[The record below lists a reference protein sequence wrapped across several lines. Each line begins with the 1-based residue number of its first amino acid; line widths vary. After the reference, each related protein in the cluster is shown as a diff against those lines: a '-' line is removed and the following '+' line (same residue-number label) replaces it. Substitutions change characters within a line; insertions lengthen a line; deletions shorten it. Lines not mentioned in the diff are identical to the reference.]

1 MAATVMNWNCNYNVI
16 AVVAP
21 QNETAGLGRGR
32 AYHGSSNFGGS
43 SSIRILAGELP
54 SGSANFNYSNFM
66 GAYSTSEQWNGSS
79 SGGTTTFRH
88 IGVHAHEL
96 FHVLGFVFL
105 GIWQDQNS
113 LSTGFATGDWDI
125 MHRADAGPNRKGEC
139 LSHISAARKIS
150 TAWSTATDITSNEMT
165 ESIQYVNTQTS
176 GAADFYRFKDAASD
190 EEFVIENRQFTG
202 FNQFLPAWWNPNA
215 VKGGLLVFNTK
226 PYSTISSNDRSVQ
239 RIRLADNGFTAPYT
253 GGSSNPSQIWSYGDP
268 GDAFPGSTDNT
279 RFSMAS
285 TPNSNIRSGSPP
297 SDLGGDPTGFAI
309 TNISASAT
317 TMTATFHKSYLASNS
332 ADATGQNNSRK
343 LVRDADG
350 AYHLTFE
357 ANGEVYYQK
366 SDDGGNT
373 WSNYKRISTGTGNNG
388 YSCIA
393 SRKVGSAIRVYVVW
407 QRFDGSSHDIH
418 FRKSTNGGSTWANA
432 TEPASNVGA
441 NAPLPVIV
449 SPETDRLT
457 LVYRTGS
464 NLGSRISAN
473 DGSSWSSGTVPSTNS
488 SDNSP
493 SLAWCDTYYGS
504 NSRSPLVYA
513 RSSPATIY
521 YTYYRNGPDSSGWG
535 STKNLSQIVPGAYN
549 SHQKP
554 SIASSGA
561 SPHRRLHAVWE
572 ARNGTTGNY
581 YVIIHRK
588 ATDWYTWPNVYS
600 ATYYEQQKEPSI
612 TGLVNDK
619 AELLFKYATQNQIY
633 KMHYNG
639 SSWGS
644 PVYIGAGRSP
654 SASVGH
660 TTAKYAWTEGSA
672 SPYRIKTSSETLS
685 KAGEL
690 TVAYHRSVAVI
701 DTATGAWLDLR
712 LDKVFVK
719 TKSGEERLVPL
730 APAREDA
737 LTLTPAN
744 AFTNLVSSPATL
756 PVEAESLLVTY
767 RLGGQNLSDLRDEA
781 DVIDIRLVLSGQN
794 GATIALPVLAV
805 AGGNLE
811 ERKLVLSAG
820 ISTFAA
826 NEVTLQGEVKGLAN
840 KSSLIASLGHI
851 YEFVEEPLPKALEET
866 HTQEMPEDFALAAY
880 PNPFNPSTQIRF
892 EMPEKEFMT
901 LRIYN
906 LQGRLVRELL
916 HELRA
921 AGVHTIRWNGRDDH
935 GVAVTSGVYFI
946 RFESAG
952 RVRVSKLTVMR

>member
-1 MAATVMNWNCNYNVI
+1 MSAKLKQFITAVMAAFVLTTIISPSSAQDYTGAPDCFATAGSSIAGPNNRPSLPATISLGIILVKFTDRTNYAGGSRPNGYLKSDFENMLFSDDFYLSSTHHPENESVYGSVKDWYQENSHSLVQITGSVINEADANGVITWLELGNTSAYSNNERKMMVDAINDAATVMNWDCNYNII

-21 QNETAGLGRGR
+21 QNETASLGRGR

-113 LSTGFATGDWDI
+113 LSTGFATGDWDV

-139 LSHISAARKIS
+139 LAHISAARKIS
-150 TAWSTATDITSNEMT
+150 TAWSTATDITSNEMA
-165 ESIQYVNTQTS
+165 ESIQYVNTQIS
-176 GAADFYRFKDAASD
+176 GAADFYRFTDAASG

-202 FNQFLPAWWNPNA
+202 FNRFLPAWWDPNA

-226 PYSTISSNDRSVQ
+226 PYSTISSNDRSIQ

-268 GDAFPGSTDNT
+268 GDAFPGSTNNT

-309 TNISASAT
+309 SNISTSAT

-350 AYHLTFE
+350 AYHLAFE

-393 SRKVGSAIRVYVVW
+393 SRKVGSVIRVYVAW

-418 FRKSTNGGSTWANA
+418 FRKSTNGGSTWANS

-449 SPETDRLT
+449 TPATDKLT
-457 LVYRTGS
+457 LIYRTGS

-473 DGSSWSSGTVPSTNS
+473 DGSSWSSGTVPSTGS
-488 SDNSP
+488 DDNSP
-493 SLAWCDTYYGS
+493 SLAWCDTYWGN

-535 STKNLSQIVPGAYN
+535 STKDLSQIVPGTYN

-554 SIASSGA
+554 SLASSGN
-561 SPHRRLHAVWE
+561 SNHRRLHAVWE
-572 ARNGTTGNY
+572 ARNGTRPVWQMT
-581 YVIIHRK
+581 
-588 ATDWYTWPNVYS
+588 P
-600 ATYYEQQKEPSI
+600 PSCCSNM
-612 TGLVNDK
+612 L
-619 AELLFKYATQNQIY
+619 
-633 KMHYNG
+633 
-639 SSWGS
+639 
-644 PVYIGAGRSP
+644 R
-654 SASVGH
+654 
-660 TTAKYAWTEGSA
+660 
-672 SPYRIKTSSETLS
+672 RIKSIKCIMTALRGARRYTL
-685 KAGEL
+685 ARAEIL
-690 TVAYHRSVAVI
+690 
-701 DTATGAWLDLR
+701 L
-712 LDKVFVK
+712 
-719 TKSGEERLVPL
+719 PL
-730 APAREDA
+730 
-737 LTLTPAN
+737 
-744 AFTNLVSSPATL
+744 
-756 PVEAESLLVTY
+756 
-767 RLGGQNLSDLRDEA
+767 LGIPRQN
-781 DVIDIRLVLSGQN
+781 
-794 GATIALPVLAV
+794 
-805 AGGNLE
+805 
-811 ERKLVLSAG
+811 
-820 ISTFAA
+820 
-826 NEVTLQGEVKGLAN
+826 
-840 KSSLIASLGHI
+840 
-851 YEFVEEPLPKALEET
+851 
-866 HTQEMPEDFALAAY
+866 MPG
-880 PNPFNPSTQIRF
+880 P
-892 EMPEKEFMT
+892 
-901 LRIYN
+901 
-906 LQGRLVRELL
+906 
-916 HELRA
+916 RA
-921 AGVHTIRWNGRDDH
+921 APRLI
-935 GVAVTSGVYFI
+935 
-946 RFESAG
+946 ESRRAAK
-952 RVRVSKLTVMR
+952 R